1 MLTMAVS
8 FFTLIAGSVG
18 KIDKYIGCQSKFKGI
33 FKYWDEIDQYIIA
46 ADTALCGKNC
56 PCDMSKYSIQMYKN
70 NPITREMF
78 NAYFNINKKELKD
91 IQSDSMIK
99 IQSCQDKT
107 SLRSSYK
114 NLFKS
119 KNIDGF
125 NGKIF
130 EGFWEHIENKFDCT
144 GFCKTIYEPNEDMIG
159 YYKDDNY
166 LKNAPN
172 QKELIKFIFSDV
184 NKGLPKHRGC
194 MNQLMKW
201 LPKMLISFGSFALFA
216 SLVQI
221 CLLVLALLLLKQ
233 NDEIVEINHEVKPQE
248 IELNENKQEENKSLK
263 EEDKK

>member
-70 NPITREMF
+70 NPITKEMF
-78 NAYFNINKKELKD
+78 NAYFNINEKELKD
-91 IQSDSMIK
+91 SQSDSMIK

-130 EGFWEHIENKFDCT
+130 EGFDATLIIGCRSGYKKGTVIGSDGVGNGNLRCLRIIFYIIVVQRVISGVVFYKKGVKAGLGKYCPVTCKNCT
-144 GFCKTIYEPNEDMIG
+144 SAFRTEK
-159 YYKDDNY
+159 
-166 LKNAPN
+166 
-172 QKELIKFIFSDV
+172 
-184 NKGLPKHRGC
+184 
-194 MNQLMKW
+194 
-201 LPKMLISFGSFALFA
+201 
-216 SLVQI
+216 
-221 CLLVLALLLLKQ
+221 
-233 NDEIVEINHEVKPQE
+233 VKAF
-248 IELNENKQEENKSLK
+248 
-263 EEDKK
+263 